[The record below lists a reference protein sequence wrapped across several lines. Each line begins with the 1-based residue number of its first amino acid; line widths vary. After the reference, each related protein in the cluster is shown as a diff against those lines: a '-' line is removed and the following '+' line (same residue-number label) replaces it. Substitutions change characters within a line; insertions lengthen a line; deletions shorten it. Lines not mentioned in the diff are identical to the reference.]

1 MMNHILWEEI
11 SEGWCKVYMD
21 DILIMAEDLETL
33 RKRTKQILQIMKTH
47 DLYLKPEKCDFEK
60 QQVDYLGFIIKPG
73 EITMDPNKLSGIADW
88 PSPKTVKQV
97 RSFLG
102 FCNFYRRFIYRFSH
116 MAKPLTELTKKGK
129 PFEWTQECENAFQ
142 LMKAQFL
149 KAPVLRMPDPT
160 QPLYLETDAS
170 LNASGAV
177 LMQKDG
183 NGHLHPCGYLSKT
196 FSPAER
202 NYPIYDREL
211 LALVRALQEWRI
223 YLEGAPHRITV
234 YTDHKNLQYFRT
246 AQKLHPRLSRYSLL
260 LSQFDLH
267 LIHKPGK
274 PMTLSDPLSR
284 RADVE
289 DVKKEEAVIVL
300 PDSLFVNLLDIELMR
315 ILRKTT
321 DEQYDPKALEQLQLP
336 DGQANKE
343 DSDWEVQEIDG
354 QSRVFY
360 QGRTYVP
367 DAPTLRRRILQEY
380 HDHPTAGHP
389 GAATTLINL
398 KRDYWWPG
406 MPNFVGE
413 YVKGCLLCQTNKINR
428 NPWKGPL
435 FPIKGPIDPLPFK
448 QISMDQHFQAI
459 WNTRHSYLRSR
470 PQICIHGIPRMAKD
484 FRDQI
489 KYDNSLSPSI
499 GRSHRTSNARNP
511 GLSIDL
517 LHL

>member
-21 DILIMAEDLETL
+21 DILITADDLETL
-33 RKRTKQILQIMKTH
+33 RKRTKQVLQILKTH

-73 EITMDPNKLSGIADW
+73 EISMDPSKLSGISDW

-129 PFEWTQECENAFQ
+129 PFEWTQECEAAFQ

-170 LNASGAV
+170 LNASGGV

-246 AQKLHPRLSRYSLL
+246 AQKLHPHLS
-260 LSQFDLH
+260 
-267 LIHKPGK
+267 
-274 PMTLSDPLSR
+274 
-284 RADVE
+284 
-289 DVKKEEAVIVL
+289 
-300 PDSLFVNLLDIELMR
+300 
-315 ILRKTT
+315 
-321 DEQYDPKALEQLQLP
+321 
-336 DGQANKE
+336 
-343 DSDWEVQEIDG
+343 
-354 QSRVFY
+354 
-360 QGRTYVP
+360 
-367 DAPTLRRRILQEY
+367 
-380 HDHPTAGHP
+380 
-389 GAATTLINL
+389 
-398 KRDYWWPG
+398 
-406 MPNFVGE
+406 
-413 YVKGCLLCQTNKINR
+413 
-428 NPWKGPL
+428 
-435 FPIKGPIDPLPFK
+435 
-448 QISMDQHFQAI
+448 
-459 WNTRHSYLRSR
+459 
-470 PQICIHGIPRMAKD
+470 
-484 FRDQI
+484 
-489 KYDNSLSPSI
+489 
-499 GRSHRTSNARNP
+499 
-511 GLSIDL
+511 
-517 LHL
+517 